1 MRRII
6 NSTYISLDGVIE
18 TPQDWP
24 ASEVKDETGTTMQTE
39 LLKTGVVILAYAK
52 ESS

>member
-1 MRRII
+1 MRKII
-6 NSTYISLDGVIE
+6 NSTISLDGVIE
-18 TPQDWP
+18 NPQDWP
-24 ASEVKDETGTTMQTE
+24 ASEVKDETGTTIQTE

>member
-1 MRRII
+1 MRKII
-6 NSTYISLDGVIE
+6 NSTYISLDRVIE
-18 TPQDWP
+18 NPRDWP
-24 ASEVKDETGTTMQTE
+24 ASETGTTIQTE